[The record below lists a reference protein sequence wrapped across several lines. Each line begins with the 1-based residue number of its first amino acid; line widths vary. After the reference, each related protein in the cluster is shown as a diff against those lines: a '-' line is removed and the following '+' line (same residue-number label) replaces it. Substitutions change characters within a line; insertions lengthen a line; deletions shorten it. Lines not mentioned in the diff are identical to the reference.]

1 MKFFDRIHGCL
12 AGLAL
17 GDALGNPSEFM
28 NPDQIRSEFG
38 WIDHFVPAPV
48 WHPHHILAPG
58 QITDDTG
65 QVLAVAHAYGE
76 DGSLTADSVARHL
89 ILWADQ
95 AGDALPVIL
104 GPSTRQALEKLRS
117 GASPQETGEKGTT
130 NGAAYRAIVVGLVN
144 YNQTEKLLSQVVET
158 CLPTHGTSVAISGAA
173 AVGYAISAAMKSE
186 NRVEEIISAACCGA
200 TKGRNFGKWHWG
212 TPLEKRIELAC
223 SLIDKSLSAGQA
235 LEDLYSY
242 VGVDMLVAESVATAI
257 GLVKLANGNPMKA
270 VRYGAN
276 IGGDTDTIAA
286 IAGAICGAYSGIDA
300 FDADMIKQLE
310 IVNHFDLKQ
319 EAARIESIIHNRKA
333 SHDQ

>member
-1 MKFFDRIHGCL
+1 MKLFDRIHGCL

-28 NPDQIRSEFG
+28 NPDQIHAEFG
-38 WIDHFVPAPV
+38 WIEHFVPAPV
-48 WHPHHILAPG
+48 WHPHHILATG

-65 QVLAVAHAYGE
+65 QVLAVAHAYAD
-76 DGSLTADSVARHL
+76 DGSLTAESVARHL

-104 GPSTRQALEKLRS
+104 GPSTRQALEKLRG
-117 GASPQETGEKGTT
+117 GASPQETGKNGTT

-144 YNQTEKLLSQVVET
+144 YNRIEKLLSQVVET

-173 AVGYAISAAMKSE
+173 AVGYAVSAAMKKD
-186 NRVEEIISAACCGA
+186 NRIDDIIVAACRGA

-223 SLIDKSLSAGQA
+223 SLIDNSSSVEQA
-235 LEDLYSY
+235 LIDLYNY
-242 VGVDMLVAESVATAI
+242 VGVDMLVAESVAVAI
-257 GLVKLANGNPMKA
+257 GLVKLADGDPMKA

-286 IAGAICGAYSGIDA
+286 IAGAICGAYSGIGA
-300 FDADMIKQLE
+300 FDADMIRQLE
-310 IVNHFDLKQ
+310 TVNHFDLQK
-319 EAARIESIIHNRKA
+319 EATRIESIIQNRNT
-333 SHDQ
+333 SHDK